1 MKKALL
7 AILITLTACTFLHAQ
22 GEGQK
27 ALLNRAYKYYSDSLL
42 CQFFENWAEELP
54 SNEATVTNDTIKAAY
69 EVFDAFFYA
78 MLAEELADSNAASRY
93 QDQPFF
99 AVQGTLTTLRVA
111 QTIPYTPQEIDS
123 FFVEQV
129 HQHKPEDQWE
139 QELARLHDDE
149 WYFPRYDGIGAYPRY
164 WVVPTTL
171 IDSALDFRPF
181 VCFGDKQVL
190 YLTKGYRDML
200 GEFVGERTKIS
211 YREEAIQLMDHSR
224 NANAP
229 AKRAYFLSGMLP
241 VEEYYSGRYW
251 RFTTGPNLNYIV
263 LDSHLQRAVV
273 SYALKHAFF
282 QTIMEKQDGEWVIL
296 THQGIGI
303 E

>member
-27 ALLNRAYKYYSDSLL
+27 ALLNRAYGHYSDSLL

-54 SNEATVTNDTIKAAY
+54 SNEAAVTNDTIKAAY

-78 MLAEELADSNAASRY
+78 MLAEELADSKAASKY
-93 QDQPFF
+93 HDQPFF
-99 AVQGTLTTLRVA
+99 AVQGTLMNLRVA

-129 HQHKPEDQWE
+129 HQNKPEDQWE
-139 QELARLHDDE
+139 QELARLHNDG
-149 WYFPRYDGIGAYPRY
+149 WFFPRYDGIGAHPRY
-164 WVVPTTL
+164 LIVPTTL
-171 IDSALDFRPF
+171 VDSALDFRPF

-200 GEFVGERTKIS
+200 GAFVGERTKIS
-211 YREEAIQLMDHSR
+211 HREEVILEFSR
-224 NANAP
+224 NANTP
-229 AKRAYFLSGMLP
+229 AKRACFLSGMLP

-251 RFTTGPNLNYIV
+251 SFTTGPNLNYIV

-273 SYALKHAFF
+273 SYGLQHAFF
-282 QTIMEKQDGEWVIL
+282 QTILEKQDREWVIL
-296 THQGIGI
+296 THQCMGI

>member
-1 MKKALL
+1 MKERTLL
-7 AILITLTACTFLHAQ
+7 AILIPLVAGTSLFAQ

-27 ALLNRAYKYYSDSLL
+27 ALLNRAYKSNSDSLL

-54 SNEATVTNDTIKAAY
+54 SNEAAVTNDTIKTAY

-78 MLAEELADSNAASRY
+78 MLKEELADSKAASKY

-99 AVQGTLTTLRVA
+99 AVQGTLMSLRVA

-129 HQHKPEDQWE
+129 HQNEPEDQWE
-139 QELARLHDDE
+139 QELARLHNDE
-149 WYFPRYDGIGAYPRY
+149 WHFPRYDGIGAYPRY
-164 WVVPTTL
+164 LIVPTTL
-171 IDSALDFRPF
+171 VDSALDFRPF

-190 YLTKGYRDML
+190 YLTKGYRDLL
-200 GEFVGERTKIS
+200 GAFVGERTKIS
-211 YREEAIQLMDHSR
+211 HREEAILEFTR
-224 NANAP
+224 NSNTP

-273 SYALKHAFF
+273 SYGLKHNFF
-282 QTIMEKQDGEWVIL
+282 QTILEKQDGEWVIL
-296 THQGIGI
+296 THQCIGI

>member
-27 ALLNRAYKYYSDSLL
+27 ALLNRAYGHYSDSLL

-54 SNEATVTNDTIKAAY
+54 SNEAAVTNDTIKAAY
-69 EVFDAFFYA
+69 EVFEAFFYA

-111 QTIPYTPQEIDS
+111 QTIPYTPQELES

-129 HQHKPEDQWE
+129 HQNKPKDQWE

-149 WYFPRYDGIGAYPRY
+149 WYFPRYDGIGAHPRY
-164 WVVPTTL
+164 LIVPTTL
-171 IDSALDFRPF
+171 VDSTLDFRPF

-200 GEFVGERTKIS
+200 GEFVGERTTID
-211 YREEAIQLMDHSR
+211 YREEAILEYSR
-224 NANAP
+224 KSNTP
-229 AKRAYFLSGMLP
+229 TKRAYFLSAMLP
-241 VEEYYSGRYW
+241 VEGYYSGRYW
-251 RFTTGPNLNYIV
+251 RFTTGPSINYIV
-263 LDSHLQRAVV
+263 LDSNLQRAVV
-273 SYALKHAFF
+273 SYALKHAFL
-282 QTIMEKQDGEWVIL
+282 QTIMEKHDGEWVIL
-296 THQGIGI
+296 THQCLGI